1 VKKGCEFN
9 QKRCEFKI
17 LLLLLL
23 LLLFLLAKFLRTGD
37 CFSSQLLIFSQKK
50 NWKNLGEMCF
60 SSENL
65 TNFANVFENGSIMVS
80 NTRG

>member
-1 VKKGCEFN
+1 VNLTKKGVNLKFSYYYYYSYYY
-9 QKRCEFKI
+9 
-17 LLLLLL
+17 
-23 LLLFLLAKFLRTGD
+23 FLLAKFLRTGD